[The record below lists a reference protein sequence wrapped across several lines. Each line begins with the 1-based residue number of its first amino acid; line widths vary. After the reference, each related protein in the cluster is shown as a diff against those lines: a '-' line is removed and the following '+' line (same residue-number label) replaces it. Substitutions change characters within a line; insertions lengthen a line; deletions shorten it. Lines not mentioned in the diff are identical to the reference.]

1 MMKTAANTST
11 HVELVSAA
19 RDQEAIVANLLQLYA
34 HDFSEFHG
42 VDLAGDGRFVYA
54 ELPLYWS
61 EPDRHP
67 FLIKVEGKLA
77 GFVLVKRASDL
88 SGNKKVWDMTE
99 FFVTRGYRR
108 RGIGT
113 QIAHDLWRRFS
124 GTWEVRAMQSNIAGH
139 KFWARAIANFSGK
152 PVHPARIEKDGESW
166 SVFTFESNLAA

>member
-1 MMKTAANTST
+1 MKTAANTST

-34 HDFSEFHG
+34 HDFSEFHW

-67 FLIKVEGKLA
+67 FLINVEGKLA

-88 SGNKKVWDMTE
+88 SGNKKV
-99 FFVTRGYRR
+99 
-108 RGIGT
+108 
-113 QIAHDLWRRFS
+113 
-124 GTWEVRAMQSNIAGH
+124 
-139 KFWARAIANFSGK
+139 
-152 PVHPARIEKDGESW
+152 
-166 SVFTFESNLAA
+166 

>member
-1 MMKTAANTST
+1 MKTAANTST

-34 HDFSEFHG
+34 HDFSEFHW